1 MERKCRHKME
11 EDVTRRQHQIIY
23 SSNGTNSER
32 KSKEELKRDSIVGTD
47 VKRVDLRSRDLYE
60 SSTMH
65 L

>member
-1 MERKCRHKME
+1 ME